1 MIQPQILPEAP
12 FSPHRLNKYGS
23 LHTCGNGRIG
33 IRGCHEEAY
42 TDQQR
47 GMFVAGFY
55 HRANTTEVTE
65 LVNLPDIIG
74 MRIELDGESLSLL
87 SGTLVSYQR
96 ELRTMN
102 GELYRELVWQS
113 SAGQRFKIETRRF
126 VALSPLTLVAS
137 RLTVTALDADAHLCV
152 STGIDA
158 TLTNSGRQHL
168 NECSVRVFDQNVLQG
183 GYQTTDGQQQ
193 AIITSQCLFP
203 ARASSSFS
211 SKNRQLLQHISLPLS
226 AGEAVTLEKFSWI
239 ATSLDA
245 DFLPE
250 NTFAARCLKALLTHA
265 QQGYGHLLME
275 NTRHWQ
281 HYWQASRVCVA
292 SDDPQDQRALDF
304 ALYHLKLM
312 IPAHDARAS
321 VAAKGLT
328 GEGYKGHVFWDTEI
342 FILPFA
348 LLNAS
353 EQARKLLEYRY
364 LHLAQAQD
372 KARQNGYQGAL
383 FPWESAFSGEEE
395 TPEFAAINIRTG
407 QRQRVASALAE
418 HHLVAD
424 IAYATVGYFQATLD
438 TEFMQ
443 QMGLALLKETARFWM
458 SRAEWRDDR
467 LAILNVIGPDEYTEH
482 VDNNAFTNYMAQ
494 YNVRE
499 ACRYL
504 HEFNHE
510 DAAFFA
516 QAEDFL
522 THLYLPQP
530 DVQGVIAQDDSF
542 LSKPQCDL
550 TAYKSRQGTQ
560 AILLDYSRA
569 EINEMQILKQAD
581 VVMLMQ
587 LLPAQFTPQCQAA
600 SLSFYEPRTIHDSS
614 LSKSVHAIVAAR
626 TGQVAQALQF
636 YREAC
641 RIDLGEEPHSS
652 DDGIH
657 AAATAAIWTGAL
669 MGFAGLDY
677 QSGELHF
684 RPSLPQGWT
693 RLQFPLCWRG
703 TRLTVSLE
711 PRQFTLSKTDAQP
724 LKVWINGISH
734 TFTESL
740 ILKGSHDEN

>member
-1 MIQPQILPEAP
+1 MIQPQILHEAP
-12 FSPHRLNKYGS
+12 FSPHRLNKYAS
-23 LHTCGNGRIG
+23 LHACGNGRIG

-55 HRANTTEVTE
+55 HRANATEVTE
-65 LVNLPDIIG
+65 LVNLPDITG

-87 SGTLVSYQR
+87 SGTLISYQR

-113 SAGQRFKIETRRF
+113 PAGQRFKIETRRF
-126 VALSPLTLVAS
+126 VALSPLALVAS
-137 RLTVTALDADAHLCV
+137 RLTVTALDAEAHLCV

-168 NECSVRVFDQNVLQG
+168 NERSVRVFDQNILQG
-183 GYQTTDGQQQ
+183 RYETTDGQQQ

-203 ARASSSFS
+203 ASASSSFS
-211 SKNRQLLQHISLPLS
+211 AKNRQLLQHISLPLS

-250 NTFAARCLKALLTHA
+250 SDWSSRCLASLSACA

-281 HYWQASRVCVA
+281 HYWQASRVCVET
-292 SDDPQDQRALDF
+292 DDPQDQRALDF

-348 LLNAS
+348 LLNAP

-364 LHLAQAQD
+364 LNLAQAQE
-372 KARQNGYQGAL
+372 KARRSGYQGAL

-407 QRQRVASALAE
+407 QRQRVASAVAE

-424 IAYATVGYFQATLD
+424 IAYATVGYFQATHD
-438 TEFMQ
+438 AEFMQ
-443 QMGLALLKETARFWM
+443 QMGLALLKETALFWM
-458 SRAEWRDDR
+458 SRAVWRGDR
-467 LAILNVIGPDEYTEH
+467 LSILNVIGPDEYTEH

-494 YNVRE
+494 YNIQE

-530 DVQGVIAQDDSF
+530 DAQGVIAQDDSF
-542 LSKPQCDL
+542 LSKPHCDL
-550 TAYKSRQGTQ
+550 KAYKSRQGTQ

-600 SLSFYEPRTIHDSS
+600 NLSFYEPRTIHDSS

-626 TGQVAQALQF
+626 TRQADQALQF

-641 RIDLGEEPHSS
+641 RIDLGDEPHAS

-693 RLQFPLCWRG
+693 RLRFPLHWRG

-711 PRQFTLSKTDAQP
+711 PRQFTLSKTDDQP
-724 LKVWINGISH
+724 LKVWINGVSY

>member
-1 MIQPQILPEAP
+1 MIQTQILHEAP
-12 FSPHRLNKYGS
+12 FSPHRLNKYAS
-23 LHTCGNGRIG
+23 LHACGNGRIG

-55 HRANTTEVTE
+55 HRANATEVTE
-65 LVNLPDIIG
+65 LVNLPDITG

-87 SGTLVSYQR
+87 SGTRVSYQR

-113 SAGQRFKIETRRF
+113 PAGQRFRIETRRF
-126 VALSPLTLVAS
+126 VALLPLALVAC
-137 RLTVTALDADAHLCV
+137 RLTVTALDAAAHLGV

-158 TLTNSGRQHL
+158 TQTNSGRQHL
-168 NECSVRVFDQNVLQG
+168 NERSVRVFDQNVLQG
-183 GYQTTDGQQQ
+183 GYDTTDGQQQ
-193 AIITSQCLFP
+193 TMITSQCRIP
-203 ARASSSFS
+203 SGASSSFS
-211 SKNRQLLQHISLPLS
+211 AKNRRLLQHISLPLP

-250 NTFAARCLKALLTHA
+250 SDWSSRCLASLSACA

-281 HYWQASRVCVA
+281 HYWQDSRVCVT
-292 SDDPQDQRALDF
+292 SDHPQDQRALDF

-348 LLNAS
+348 LLNAP

-364 LHLAQAQD
+364 LNLTQAQE
-372 KARQNGYQGAL
+372 KARRSGYQGAL
-383 FPWESAFSGEEE
+383 FPWECAFSGEEE

-407 QRQRVASALAE
+407 QRQRVASAMAE

-424 IAYATVGYFQATLD
+424 IAYATVGYFQATHD
-438 TEFMQ
+438 REFMQ
-443 QMGLALLKETARFWM
+443 QMGLALLKETALFWM
-458 SRAEWRDDR
+458 SRAQRRGDR
-467 LAILNVIGPDEYTEH
+467 LDILNVIGPDEYTEH
-482 VDNNAFTNYMAQ
+482 VDNNAFTNYMAHD
-494 YNVRE
+494 NVQA

-504 HEFNHE
+504 RECDQQ
-510 DAAFFA
+510 DAAFLA

-522 THLYLPQP
+522 AHLYLPQP
-530 DVQGVIAQDDSF
+530 DEQGVIAQDDTF
-542 LSKPQCDL
+542 FSKPQCDL
-550 TAYKSRQGTQ
+550 TAYKSQQGTQ

-569 EINEMQILKQAD
+569 EINEMQVLKQAD
-581 VVMLMQ
+581 VVMLMH
-587 LLPAQFTPQCQAA
+587 LLPEKFTSGC
-600 SLSFYEPRTIHDSS
+600 LSANLAFYEPRTIHDSS
-614 LSKSVHAIVAAR
+614 LSKSVHGIVAAR
-626 TGQVAQALQF
+626 SGQTAQALQF

-657 AAATAAIWTGAL
+657 AAATAAIWLGAVT
-669 MGFAGLDY
+669 GFAGLTY

-684 RPSLPQGWT
+684 RPSLPPGWT
-693 RLQFPLCWRG
+693 RLQFPVRWRG
-703 TRLTVSLE
+703 ACLTVCLE
-711 PRQFTLSKTDAQP
+711 PQQFILSKTDAQP
-724 LKVWINGISH
+724 LTVRINGTAH

-740 ILKGSHDEN
+740 VLKGTHDEN

>member
-12 FSPHRLNKYGS
+12 FSPHRLNKYAS
-23 LHTCGNGRIG
+23 LHACGNGRIG

-55 HRANTTEVTE
+55 HRANATEVTE
-65 LVNLPDIIG
+65 LVNLPDITG
-74 MRIELDGESLSLL
+74 MRIELNGESLSLL
-87 SGTLVSYQR
+87 SGTLIACQR

-113 SAGQRFKIETRRF
+113 PAGQRFKIETRRF
-126 VALSPLTLVAS
+126 VALSPLMLVAS
-137 RLTVTALDADAHLCV
+137 RLTVTALDTDAHLCV
-152 STGIDA
+152 STGMDA
-158 TLTNSGRQHL
+158 TQTNSGRQHL
-168 NECSVRVFDQNVLQG
+168 NERSVRVFDQNVLQG
-183 GYQTTDGQQQ
+183 WYETTDGQQQ
-193 AIITSQCLFP
+193 AVITSQCLFP

-211 SKNRQLLQHISLPLS
+211 AKNRQLLQHIGLPLS

-250 NTFAARCLKALLTHA
+250 NTFAARCLEALTVHA
-265 QQGYGHLLME
+265 QQGYGQLLME

-292 SDDPQDQRALDF
+292 SDHPQDQRALDF

-348 LLNAS
+348 LLNAPG
-353 EQARKLLEYRY
+353 QARKLLEYRY
-364 LHLAQAQD
+364 RNLVQAQE
-372 KARQNGYQGAL
+372 KARCNGYQGAL
-383 FPWESAFSGEEE
+383 FPWESAFSGKEE

-424 IAYATVGYFQATLD
+424 IAYATVGYFQATRD
-438 TEFMQ
+438 AEFMQ
-443 QMGLALLKETARFWM
+443 QMGLALLKETALFWM
-458 SRAEWRDDR
+458 SRTERRGDR
-467 LAILNVIGPDEYTEH
+467 WVILNVIGPDEYTEH
-482 VDNNAFTNYMAQ
+482 IDNNAFTNYMAQ

-504 HEFNHE
+504 QAFNHQ
-510 DAAFFA
+510 DAAFFT

-530 DVQGVIAQDDSF
+530 DAQGVIAQDDSF

-550 TAYKSRQGTQ
+550 TPYKSRQGTQ

-600 SLSFYEPRTIHDSS
+600 NLRFYEPRTIHDSS

-626 TGQVAQALQF
+626 TGQTALALQF

-657 AAATAAIWTGAL
+657 AAAAAAIWTGAL

-684 RPSLPQGWT
+684 WPSLPQGWT
-693 RLQFPLCWRG
+693 RLQFPLNWRG
-703 TRLTVSLE
+703 TRLMVTLE
-711 PRQFTLSKTDAQP
+711 PQQLTLSKTDARP

-734 TFTESL
+734 MFTESL
-740 ILKGSHDEN
+740 VLEGSHDEN